1 MKRISTRLAMSFLLV
16 ALLPTLPLSLV
27 VRDLLARRFGPAIA
41 TPLETALEAGLA
53 ESRERL
59 QERRAE
65 LARQATDLVAAGSIA
80 AGTADARAAADTLLL
95 DREGRVQPADSLA
108 AFIATRPGLLEVA
121 VGAGDDALP
130 VERRGD
136 ALVARVTAP
145 GGASAVAVQPL
156 PRGMVGRA
164 GSLTEGLKVLR
175 AVRAEDGR
183 VVLSFVG
190 PFLLVYA
197 VLIGVALLA
206 GLLWSRRMVRPLE
219 SLVGATRRVAAGDL
233 EFRLEREGP
242 GEVGE
247 LVASFDDMV
256 GRLAEQ
262 RRDLARLERVAAW
275 RGMARTL
282 AHEVKNPLTPILLA
296 ITQVRDAYKGGD
308 PAYRALL
315 DEAVEITGE
324 EVEHLRRLVKAF
336 GDFARLPRP
345 ELREGD
351 LVALLLDVQQLYGAD
366 RLELDGVAAP
376 LVGWFDH
383 DALRRVLINLVDNG
397 LAACRQQRE
406 PERVAVSLARRD
418 GGARLVVSD
427 RGSGIAAVD
436 LPRIFEPDFTTKSDG
451 MGLGLAIVEN
461 IVIGHGGAITVR
473 SEPGRGAAFT
483 IDLPLTAVAVPNPNE
498 EGAP

>member
-197 VLIGVALLA
+197 VLIDVALLA
-206 GLLWSRRMVRPLE
+206 
-219 SLVGATRRVAAGDL
+219 
-233 EFRLEREGP
+233 
-242 GEVGE
+242 
-247 LVASFDDMV
+247 
-256 GRLAEQ
+256 
-262 RRDLARLERVAAW
+262 
-275 RGMARTL
+275 
-282 AHEVKNPLTPILLA
+282 
-296 ITQVRDAYKGGD
+296 
-308 PAYRALL
+308 
-315 DEAVEITGE
+315 
-324 EVEHLRRLVKAF
+324 
-336 GDFARLPRP
+336 
-345 ELREGD
+345 
-351 LVALLLDVQQLYGAD
+351 D
-366 RLELDGVAAP
+366 RK
-376 LVGWFDH
+376 
-383 DALRRVLINLVDNG
+383 
-397 LAACRQQRE
+397 
-406 PERVAVSLARRD
+406 S
-418 GGARLVVSD
+418 VV
-427 RGSGIAAVD
+427 
-436 LPRIFEPDFTTKSDG
+436 
-451 MGLGLAIVEN
+451 
-461 IVIGHGGAITVR
+461 
-473 SEPGRGAAFT
+473 
-483 IDLPLTAVAVPNPNE
+483 
-498 EGAP
+498 